1 MNKELL
7 QTWLKDPQKM
17 DGNSHKELKA
27 LIDEYPFYQAPYL
40 LLLKTLNQQKSI
52 RFNQELKHSAL
63 LIPDRRRLYL
73 YLNDKLEFPVYR
85 AEQILSSL
93 TKNKTEASSD
103 EAPIVEMKK
112 EDEVFILDDNGTDAL
127 ITSYLQSDLPEPD
140 QQDDVLGEIEGEVID
155 FVDLEAGV
163 SIESQV
169 EIVIDNQNKVSAES
183 DDKKSANSDLLD
195 LESEIYDM
203 DFGGNLYVLNS
214 VDKPADDQSEPK
226 ENHSF
231 SDWMSKLASSDVKS
245 VQIVDKKEEKKS
257 PKKQKSNKN
266 FDLISN
272 FIENEPRIPKPNQ
285 KSENQVDISKE
296 SLKDNV
302 GCMSETLAEIYIKQ
316 KLFDKA
322 EAVYEKLML
331 KNPEKNIYFASQL
344 ERIEKL
350 KNR

>member
-52 RFNQELKHSAL
+52 RFNQELKLSAL

-73 YLNDKLEFPVYR
+73 YLNDKLEFPVYK
-85 AEQILSSL
+85 AEQIITSF
-93 TKNKTEASSD
+93 TNNK
-103 EAPIVEMKK
+103 VELFLNETSIETKK
-112 EDEVFILDDNGTDAL
+112 EDDVFTFDDKETDAL
-127 ITSYLQSDLPEPD
+127 ITSSLQSDLPESNPKD
-140 QQDDVLGEIEGEVID
+140 EVLGEIEGEIID
-155 FVDLEAGV
+155 FVDLETSV
-163 SIESQV
+163 SNENQDETV
-169 EIVIDNQNKVSAES
+169 FGNQNKLTSEPNV
-183 DDKKSANSDLLD
+183 KKSPNSNLLN

-203 DFGGNLYVLNS
+203 DFGGNLYVLSS
-214 VDKPADDQSEPK
+214 VDKLADDQFESN

-245 VQIVDKKEEKKS
+245 VQIANEKEEKKS
-257 PKKQKSNKN
+257 PEKQKSNKN
-266 FDLISN
+266 SDLISN
-272 FIENEPRIPKPNQ
+272 FIENKPRIPKPNE
-285 KSENQVDISKE
+285 KSENQIDISKE
-296 SLKDNV
+296 SLKEDV
-302 GCMSETLAEIYIKQ
+302 GCISETLAGIYIKQ

-350 KNR
+350 KK

>member
-7 QTWLKDPQKM
+7 QTWLKDPRKM

-52 RFNQELKHSAL
+52 RFNQELKNSAL

-73 YLNDKLEFPVYR
+73 YLNDKLEFPVYK
-85 AEQILSSL
+85 AEQTIPSVTYNKVELSLNETSIE
-93 TKNKTEASSD
+93 T
-103 EAPIVEMKK
+103 KK
-112 EDEVFILDDNGTDAL
+112 EDNVFTFDDKETDVL
-127 ITSYLQSDLPEPD
+127 ITFSQQSDLSESNLKD
-140 QQDDVLGEIEGEVID
+140 EILGEIESEIID
-155 FVDLEAGV
+155 FADLETGV
-163 SIESQV
+163 SIGNQDG
-169 EIVIDNQNKVSAES
+169 IVMGNQNKVAPEPNV
-183 DDKKSANSDLLD
+183 KKSPNSNLLN

-203 DFGGNLYVLNS
+203 DFGGNLYVLSS
-214 VDKPADDQSEPK
+214 VDSLADDQSEPN

-245 VQIVDKKEEKKS
+245 VQIVNDKEEKKS

-266 FDLISN
+266 SDLISN
-272 FIENEPRIPKPNQ
+272 FIENKPRIPKPNE
-285 KSENQVDISKE
+285 KSESQIDIPNGSSKE
-296 SLKDNV
+296 DV
-302 GCMSETLAEIYIKQ
+302 GCISETLAGIYIKQ

-350 KNR
+350 KK

>member
-52 RFNQELKHSAL
+52 RFSQELKNSAL

-73 YLNDKLEFPVYR
+73 YLNDKLEFPVYK
-85 AEQILSSL
+85 AEQTLASS
-93 TKNKTEASSD
+93 TKN
-103 EAPIVEMKK
+103 K
-112 EDEVFILDDNGTDAL
+112 EDEVSVVEIEKEEEVFTLDDKGTDAL
-127 ITSYLQSDLPEPD
+127 IFSSLGTDLPVSI
-140 QQDDVLGEIEGEVID
+140 QQDELLGETNGEIID

-163 SIESQV
+163 SNENQV
-169 EIVIDNQNKVSAES
+169 ETLIDNQNKVTVES
-183 DDKKSANSDLLD
+183 NLKKSVNSDLLN

-203 DFGGNLYVLNS
+203 DFGGNFYVLNS
-214 VDKPADDQSEPK
+214 DDKPAADQPESNG
-226 ENHSF
+226 NHSF
-231 SDWMSKLASSDVKS
+231 SDWMSRLASSDVKS

-257 PKKQKSNKN
+257 TEKQKSNKN

-272 FIENEPRIPKPNQ
+272 FIENKPRIPKLNE
-285 KSENQVDISKE
+285 KAENQIDISKA
-296 SLKDNV
+296 SLKDDV
-302 GCMSETLAEIYIKQ
+302 GCMSETLAAIYIKQ

>member
-7 QTWLKDPQKM
+7 QTWLRDPHKM

-52 RFNQELKHSAL
+52 RFNQELKNSAL

-73 YLNDKLEFPVYR
+73 YLNDKLEFPIYKLD
-85 AEQILSSL
+85 Q
-93 TKNKTEASSD
+93 TEINSPIN
-103 EAPIVEMKK
+103 ETPIVESKK
-112 EDEVFILDDNGTDAL
+112 EDEVFTLDDNETDAL
-127 ITSYLQSDLPEPD
+127 ITSSLHNGLPESNLKNE
-140 QQDDVLGEIEGEVID
+140 VFGEIEGEIID
-155 FVDLEAGV
+155 FVDLETGF
-163 SIESQV
+163 SIE
-169 EIVIDNQNKVSAES
+169 NQEETLFGNKTYLTSES
-183 DDKKSANSDLLD
+183 SVKKSPNSNLLN
-195 LESEIYDM
+195 LEFEIYDM

-214 VDKPADDQSEPK
+214 VDKPVDKPVDDQPEPE

-231 SDWMSKLASSDVKS
+231 SDWMTKLASSDVKS
-245 VQIVDKKEEKKS
+245 VQIVNETEEKKS

-266 FDLISN
+266 SDLISN
-272 FIENEPRIPKPNQ
+272 FIENKPRIPKPDE
-285 KSENQVDISKE
+285 KTENQIDVSKE
-296 SLKDNV
+296 SLKEGV
-302 GCMSETLAEIYIKQ
+302 GCMSETLAGIYIKQ
-316 KLFDKA
+316 KLFEKA

>member
-7 QTWLKDPQKM
+7 QTWLRDPHKM

-52 RFNQELKHSAL
+52 RFNQELKNSAL

-73 YLNDKLEFPVYR
+73 YLNDKLEFPIYKLD
-85 AEQILSSL
+85 Q
-93 TKNKTEASSD
+93 TEINSPIN
-103 EAPIVEMKK
+103 ETPIVESKK
-112 EDEVFILDDNGTDAL
+112 EDEVFTLDDNETDAL
-127 ITSYLQSDLPEPD
+127 ITSSLHNGLPESNLKNE
-140 QQDDVLGEIEGEVID
+140 VFGEIEGEIID
-155 FVDLEAGV
+155 FVDLETGF
-163 SIESQV
+163 SIE
-169 EIVIDNQNKVSAES
+169 NQEETLFGNKTYLTSES
-183 DDKKSANSDLLD
+183 SVKKSPNSNLLN
-195 LESEIYDM
+195 LEFEIYDM

-214 VDKPADDQSEPK
+214 VDKPVDKPVDDQPEPE

-231 SDWMSKLASSDVKS
+231 SDWMTKLASSDVKS
-245 VQIVDKKEEKKS
+245 VQIVNETEEKKS

-266 FDLISN
+266 SDLISN
-272 FIENEPRIPKPNQ
+272 FIENKPRIPKPDE
-285 KSENQVDISKE
+285 KTENQIDVSKE
-296 SLKDNV
+296 SLKEDV
-302 GCMSETLAEIYIKQ
+302 GCMSETLAGIYIKQ
-316 KLFDKA
+316 KLFEKA